1 MLKYKHFYEIQM
13 CFKNINQYTDS
24 TKKFKKSNNINNA
37 IIYVTLSI
45 FTLIHVLNLGL
56 KKHI

>member
-45 FTLIHVLNLGL
+45 FTLIHVLNLD
-56 KKHI
+56 